1 MTVTTTT
8 ADLIINYGLEQEAK
22 VSRSPERLRALAH
35 VTDIM
40 ILMYVARNPHTPGDV
55 LRKLATKKDQDDL
68 ILCSVAEN
76 PSTPTDALIK
86 LIYTSSAC
94 ALDVRF
100 CVTQNPN
107 VTSAVLRKIAE
118 GDDLAARVAASKL

>member
-22 VSRSPERLRALAH
+22 VSRSPERLRALAR
-35 VTDIM
+35 VSDTM
-40 ILMYVARNPHTPGDV
+40 ILMYVARNHHTPADV
-55 LRKLATKKDQDDL
+55 LRKLAAAKGDDL

-76 PSTPTDALIK
+76 PSTPIDVLLR
-86 LIYTSSAC
+86 LIYMPTKS
-94 ALDVRF
+94 LDVRF

-107 VTSAVLRKIAE
+107 VTESLLRKIAE